1 MRPTNSIT
9 GCSFTADCPFRLGES
24 EMRIQSANPRPH
36 HHLSADPDQRSHWS
50 DRNNTV
56 SFGVMVTMGVLLG
69 SVVSALL
76 RKEFHVESFRSTEDM
91 TNHLLGGLLM
101 GFGGVTA
108 MRCSIGQGI
117 SSLSLQ
123 SAGACLAVAGLV
135 GGAWL
140 TLRLQAWRH
149 NQAVV

>member
-1 MRPTNSIT
+1 
-9 GCSFTADCPFRLGES
+9 
-24 EMRIQSANPRPH
+24 
-36 HHLSADPDQRSHWS
+36 
-50 DRNNTV
+50 
-56 SFGVMVTMGVLLG
+56 MVTLGVLLG

-91 TNHLLGGLLM
+91 SNHLLGGLLM

-108 MRCSIGQGI
+108 MRCSIGQCI
-117 SSLSLQ
+117 SSLSHQ

-140 TLRLQAWRH
+140 TLRFQAWRH
-149 NQAVV
+149 DQAVV

>member
-1 MRPTNSIT
+1 
-9 GCSFTADCPFRLGES
+9 
-24 EMRIQSANPRPH
+24 
-36 HHLSADPDQRSHWS
+36 
-50 DRNNTV
+50 
-56 SFGVMVTMGVLLG
+56 MVTMGVLLG